1 MPEFSFRQVL
11 ATCFTLAQIDR
22 LAQLTIGIAGCGGLG
37 SNCAVALVRSGFA
50 RLYLAD
56 FDLVEPGNLN
66 RQAYTSAHL
75 GRPKADCLA
84 EVLRQINPDLHLVT
98 TRDRLDAARAR
109 EFYAP
114 CDAVVEAFD
123 QAAAKAM
130 LAGVFLPTPKLY
142 VTASGLA
149 GYGASDRLRV
159 RRLGPTAYLVGDE
172 VSAVGPDR
180 KPYAPCV
187 QIAAAKEADIVL
199 AWALGAP
206 ILPAS

>member
-1 MPEFSFRQVL
+1 MAEFRFRQVL
-11 ATCFTLAQIDR
+11 ESCFSPAQIER
-22 LAQLTIGIAGCGGLG
+22 LGQLTVGIAGCGGLG

-50 RLYLAD
+50 RLRLAD
-56 FDLVEPGNLN
+56 FDVVEASNLN
-66 RQAYTSAHL
+66 RQAYTPAHL

-84 EVLRQINPDLHLVT
+84 EVLRQINPDLEVT
-98 TRDRLDAARAR
+98 VCRDRLDAARAR
-109 EFYAP
+109 DFFVP

-130 LAGVFLPTPKLY
+130 LAGVFLPSGKLY

-149 GYGASDRLRV
+149 GFGASDRLRV

-172 VSAVGPDR
+172 VSGVGPDR

-206 ILPAS
+206 ILPA